1 MEEDTSEKVL
11 FDLDLMDI
19 SDLRLMA
26 RQNNVSTDGDRHAL
40 LSRIRES
47 FGFDFDDQIEV
58 AVSSVSDS
66 RSAKTKRLA
75 EGPEQPAKK
84 AKKVPSSSTVTSAT
98 TRTSSAEVRPGSDG
112 VSGNYVSKFF
122 NN

>member
-1 MEEDTSEKVL
+1 MEVL
-11 FDLDLMDI
+11 FDLDQMDI

-26 RQNNVSTDGDRHAL
+26 RQNNLTTDGDRLAL

-58 AVSSVSDS
+58 TVSSASDS
-66 RSAKTKRLA
+66 TPAKTERLA
-75 EGPEQPAKK
+75 EAPEQPAKK
-84 AKKVPSSSTVTSAT
+84 AKKVPPSSTLTSAT
-98 TRTSSAEVRPGSDG
+98 TGKSSAKVRAGSDG
-112 VSGNYVSKFF
+112 ASGNYVSKFS